1 MDFGSARPDADGMME
16 SGLLTVNV
24 PLAQAGYDVWI
35 GDGLLAYAGAK
46 IRPFFTGT
54 KVAVVSDSNVVPIYG
69 EMVLESLRS
78 AGFQPTLITVDAGE
92 ASKRMEVAAKVAD
105 EMIAAGLDR
114 KSMLIALG
122 GGVVGDL
129 AGFVAAIYYR
139 GIPYVQIP
147 TTVVSQVDS
156 SVGGK
161 TGVNAS
167 GGKNLLGAFHHPVL
181 VLADPATLL
190 TLPDREFNEGFAEII
205 KHAAIRD
212 SEMLDILDP
221 ARRDGLADLIA
232 RNVGIKARIV
242 VADEKE
248 ITGERALLNFGHTIG
263 HAIEQAAGYGRFL
276 HGEAISIGLHA
287 ALRLSVE
294 KAGLSEAE
302 AEKVVAALEAFQLPT
317 RIPSDLETDALMEA
331 MGHDKKF
338 ESGQVRFVLLERL
351 GSAFLSSS
359 VTAGEIRVILENLKD
374 RATA

>member
-1 MDFGSARPDADGMME
+1 
-16 SGLLTVNV
+16 
-24 PLAQAGYDVWI
+24 
-35 GDGLLAYAGAK
+35 
-46 IRPFFTGT
+46 
-54 KVAVVSDSNVVPIYG
+54 
-69 EMVLESLRS
+69 
-78 AGFQPTLITVDAGE
+78 
-92 ASKRMEVAAKVAD
+92 
-105 EMIAAGLDR
+105 
-114 KSMLIALG
+114 MLIALG